1 MRPRSGATG
10 DSLKEAI
17 AINQSLSCLG
27 TVINALTDQ
36 HVQAHIPYRS
46 SKLTHLLE
54 DSLGGNSHT
63 VMLAACSPSP
73 KSYFETLSTLQYA
86 ARAKLIICNPKVHKH
101 EEERKADEAA
111 EGTGKGKK
119 EKKVYDWMPR
129 YLRLDGY
136 TQVCTRAWH
145 ARVHGMH
152 RTYGR
157 MHTCTPCARMM
168 CAHPLTCAACAR
180 PPATTRRAPAPRA
193 ARGSRA
199 PSSARRPSCTARPHP

>member
-101 EEERKADEAA
+101 EEERKQRSFDYGGVA
-111 EGTGKGKK
+111 GGS
-119 EKKVYDWMPR
+119 PR
-129 YLRLDGY
+129 RSSASSLPPSRYHSGE
-136 TQVCTRAWH
+136 
-145 ARVHGMH
+145 
-152 RTYGR
+152 
-157 MHTCTPCARMM
+157 
-168 CAHPLTCAACAR
+168 PLTSNGSD
-180 PPATTRRAPAPRA
+180 PALAA
-193 ARGSRA
+193 ARSGGGGGGGGGAMRAHHGRSLTSFSGYGEMLSRSTSWLQPMA
-199 PSSARRPSCTARPHP
+199 GGTE